1 MSWNKEWSAG
11 KYKTSTITASCIWS
25 LSLLTLCDLI
35 ETLSVYNG
43 WVRKHIAP
51 ERLLTMKLTDGW
63 APLAT
68 FLDKPIPDEPF
79 PHAND
84 GETMRKYAQS
94 LFRKATLVWVGILGS
109 TVTAAGITYITWR
122 RW

>member
-1 MSWNKEWSAG
+1 MSWNKGWSSG
-11 KYKTSTITASCIWS
+11 KYNTSITNSSCIWS
-25 LSLLTLCDLI
+25 PFTAKSDLI

-51 ERLLTMKLTDGW
+51 ERVLTMELKEGW
-63 APLAT
+63 EPLAT

-84 GETMRKYAQS
+84 GETMRRYAKS
-94 LFRKATLVWVGILGS
+94 VFRTATLVWVGILGS
-109 TVTAAGITYITWR
+109 TAMGASITYIAWR